1 MIELV
6 SCILVSKEEGKRSKS
21 NVNSFYVTIK
31 KKKERKI
38 NGQIV
43 IARNEQSKRN
53 PNLRKTE
60 SINECERRVTSS
72 LKILKFNRRAYQ
84 KSILKANCLSI
95 GRWARRKAGEKRR
108 YWGKSKAWKRETNI
122 LRAMDDWTD
131 FEHP

>member
-1 MIELV
+1 MH
-6 SCILVSKEEGKRSKS
+6 SCFEEFHSSSKEEEKRSKS

-43 IARNEQSKRN
+43 IARNEPSKRN

-84 KSILKANCLSI
+84 KSILKANCLSMKMGETK
-95 GRWARRKAGEKRR
+95 GRGEAKIL
-108 YWGKSKAWKRETNI
+108 GKIKSLET
-122 LRAMDDWTD
+122 
-131 FEHP
+131 